1 MRNVV
6 LFIAMSLD
14 GFIAD
19 SHGNVDW
26 LQGQSDD
33 VETMDTYSVFI
44 KDIDTVVMGWKTY
57 HQIVTELSPEAWV
70 YDGMTSYVITH
81 KACVS
86 TEEIKFTSENPA
98 NLIRKLKQEKG
109 KDIWICGGADIVQQV
124 LKKNLID
131 KFYISVIP
139 TLLGKGIPLFGT
151 MEQEIR
157 LELIQTQNYNG
168 ITDLVYKR
176 R

>member
-44 KDIDTVVMGWKTY
+44 KDIDTVVIGWKTY

-70 YDGMTSYVITH
+70 YDG
-81 KACVS
+81 
-86 TEEIKFTSENPA
+86 
-98 NLIRKLKQEKG
+98 
-109 KDIWICGGADIVQQV
+109 
-124 LKKNLID
+124 
-131 KFYISVIP
+131 
-139 TLLGKGIPLFGT
+139 
-151 MEQEIR
+151 
-157 LELIQTQNYNG
+157 
-168 ITDLVYKR
+168 
-176 R
+176 